1 MQVWCKN
8 SSLNCVSFRDFAH
21 WKVLKML
28 GQLNVESWLHS
39 YLLNDRGGKLLQTR
53 IIDWYRPNN
62 PAQGAETLL
71 IHVV

>member
-1 MQVWCKN
+1 MYL
-8 SSLNCVSFRDFAH
+8 SETLH

-53 IIDWYRPNN
+53 IIDWYRSNN
-62 PAQGAETLL
+62 PAQGEETLL
-71 IHVV
+71 IHVI